1 MIWAALQAELGPESV
16 QKVGARLTYSPEE
29 WNIDL
34 PDVPMAKAV

>member
-1 MIWAALQAELGPESV
+1 MIWDALQAELGPESV
-16 QKVGARLTYSPEE
+16 HKVGTLLPYSPEA